1 MRYSIAMLAA
11 LALAGLSIPAQAQV
25 TRKQSDASPIAGS
38 ATVPPGA
45 TLYFLSGSTGSPIDP
60 KVTDTPDAYGD
71 TEAQTMSVLTKMKAQ
86 LADLG
91 LTMGDVVKMT
101 VFLVGDPKLGGKMD
115 RDGMMRAY
123 LKFFGT
129 ADQPNKPTRSA
140 FQIAALARPQ
150 QLVEIEVIAA
160 KAP

>member
-1 MRYSIAMLAA
+1 MKA
-11 LALAGLSIPAQAQV
+11 LLTLSAGLLATLATPAQAEPV
-25 TRKQSDASPIAGS
+25 TRKQTDASPIASS
-38 ATVPPGA
+38 ATVPPGS
-45 TLYFLSGSTGSPIDP
+45 TLYFLSGAVGAPIDP

-71 TEAQTMSVLTKMKAQ
+71 TEAQTFSILTKMKAQ

-91 LTMGDVVKMT
+91 LGMGDVVKMT
-101 VFLVGDPKLGGKMD
+101 VFMVGDPKLNGKMD

-129 ADQPNKPTRSA
+129 AEQPNKPTRSA
-140 FQIAALARPQ
+140 FQIAGLGKPS
-150 QLVEIEVIAA
+150 QLVEIEAIAA

>member
-1 MRYSIAMLAA
+1 MKATLGWTAA
-11 LALAGLSIPAQAQV
+11 FMALGMATGAQAQV
-25 TRKQSDASPIAGS
+25 TRKQSDASPLASS
-38 ATVPPGA
+38 ATVAPGA
-45 TLYFLSGSTGSPIDP
+45 TLYFLSGATASPIDP

-71 TEAQTMSVLTKMKAQ
+71 TEAQTMSILTKMKAQ

-91 LTMGDVVKMT
+91 LGMGDVVKMT
-101 VFLVGDPKLGGKMD
+101 VFLVGAPKLGGKMD

-129 ADQPNKPTRSA
+129 AEQPNKPTRSA
-140 FQIAALARPQ
+140 FQIAGLARPQ

>member
-1 MRYSIAMLAA
+1 MNKALAIISA
-11 LALAGLSIPAQAQV
+11 LLALAATPAHAAPV
-25 TRKQSDASPIAGS
+25 TRKQTDASPIASS

-45 TLYFLSGSTGSPIDP
+45 TLYFLSGATGAPIDP
-60 KVTDTPDAYGD
+60 KVTDTPDAFGD
-71 TEAQTMSVLTKMKAQ
+71 TEAQAMSIFTKMKAQ

-101 VFLVGDPKLGGKMD
+101 VFLVGDPKLNGKMD

-140 FQIAALARPQ
+140 FQIAGLARVQ
-150 QLVEIEVIAA
+150 QLIEVEAIAA